1 MKDEFDENFISNLA
15 ELVLESDIE
24 RVTRTDPLVAG
35 LLQALAEE
43 STKLKERVD
52 LLTQFSPLHNED
64 YD

>member
-1 MKDEFDENFISNLA
+1 M
-15 ELVLESDIE
+15 
-24 RVTRTDPLVAG
+24 TRTDPLVAG

-43 STKLKERVD
+43 ITKLKERVD